1 MHIQSNL
8 LIFNLMGL
16 TERLTY
22 LKILDIQVKIYQLYL
37 YNTSFTQCIWIG
49 NDKDA

>member
-1 MHIQSNL
+1 
-8 LIFNLMGL
+8 MGL
-16 TERLTY
+16 TERLTNY

-37 YNTSFTQCIWIG
+37 YNTSFAQCISIG